1 MHSVGVYGQ
10 RERGSIQGASWTIL
24 QSGMLKDTSEDT
36 SFRGFG
42 RQISEVADLNIFAAI
57 EDIFSSQSSIRPS
70 TMLNSDYKEKP
81 KRQ

>member
-1 MHSVGVYGQ
+1 
-10 RERGSIQGASWTIL
+10 
-24 QSGMLKDTSEDT
+24 
-36 SFRGFG
+36 
-42 RQISEVADLNIFAAI
+42 VADLNIFAAI